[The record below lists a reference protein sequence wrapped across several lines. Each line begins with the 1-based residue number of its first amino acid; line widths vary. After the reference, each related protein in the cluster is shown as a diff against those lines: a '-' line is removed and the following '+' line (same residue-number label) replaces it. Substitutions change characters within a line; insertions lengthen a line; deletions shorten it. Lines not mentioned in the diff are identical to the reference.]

1 MHKCTHIWLLC
12 IYTYFLAS
20 KYFSLETIRIYTV
33 ELKVLGVTQSEL
45 DLRCSESLGLHF
57 THFTSR
63 LTLASWL
70 PCDLLGQNRSSR
82 VRNLPK
88 TSQVEMLTLPIP
100 SMHYQGPCHS
110 PSSKRYPSPFPV
122 FASSRLC
129 TLTAAKTFIWLKSSP
144 AKSSGKN
151 TNLVKLLFCFSLHGP
166 NTPLHQQVPP
176 KDAIL
181 HKQTTTWNHEF
192 DPRIIVRPQRPGVP
206 QSSRGVA

>member
-1 MHKCTHIWLLC
+1 MHKCTYIWLLC

-57 THFTSR
+57 NHFTSR

-100 SMHYQGPCHS
+100 RMHYQVRVIVPPANATPLRSLYS
-110 PSSKRYPSPFPV
+110 PRPDCAPLQLP
-122 FASSRLC
+122 RL
-129 TLTAAKTFIWLKSSP
+129 
-144 AKSSGKN
+144 SSGSRA
-151 TNLVKLLFCFSLHGP
+151 L
-166 NTPLHQQVPP
+166 
-176 KDAIL
+176 
-181 HKQTTTWNHEF
+181 
-192 DPRIIVRPQRPGVP
+192 P
-206 QSSRGVA
+206 QSRPARTQIS